1 MTMQNVKYAGDEL
14 TLYALCRLYH
24 QHAMVYT
31 MTRMWTTAKYGVLLN
46 ESDLMGKCDII
57 LLHLGGYRYG
67 VLTKLECTKKRLKVK
82 EIDTIRDELIHIR
95 ENTDKAHNTR
105 PRKRLNYKD
114 LSEGRSPIRPSRK
127 QPYKPLPGLGP
138 SELRMTA
145 QDTIDKIRKSRV
157 IGSVTIK
164 TEEEK
169 LKINCEQDSISSN
182 TRRSKRKEPE
192 PDKHCPRHCPKSKR
206 MKTQKTLMDPN
217 DMLPDLPA
225 MDSVTTMD
233 KPAEDISK
241 PSKTNKTLT
250 RSGVT
255 ELIATKETSA
265 DDIPGVNKQLDEP
278 NIPT

>member
-46 ESDLMGKCDII
+46 ESDLMGKCDIK
-57 LLHLGGYRYG
+57 LLHLGGYWYG
-67 VLTKLECTKKRLKVK
+67 VLTKLECTKKRLRVK

-138 SELRMTA
+138 LELRMTA
-145 QDTIDKIRKSRV
+145 QDTIDEITKK
-157 IGSVTIK
+157 
-164 TEEEK
+164 
-169 LKINCEQDSISSN
+169 
-182 TRRSKRKEPE
+182 
-192 PDKHCPRHCPKSKR
+192 
-206 MKTQKTLMDPN
+206 
-217 DMLPDLPA
+217 
-225 MDSVTTMD
+225 
-233 KPAEDISK
+233 AELSD
-241 PSKTNKTLT
+241 
-250 RSGVT
+250 
-255 ELIATKETSA
+255 
-265 DDIPGVNKQLDEP
+265 Q
-278 NIPT
+278 

>member
-1 MTMQNVKYAGDEL
+1 
-14 TLYALCRLYH
+14 
-24 QHAMVYT
+24 
-31 MTRMWTTAKYGVLLN
+31 MTRMWTTVKDGVLLN

-57 LLHLGGYRYG
+57 LLHIGGYWYG

-82 EIDTIRDELIHIR
+82 EIDSIRDKLIHIR

-114 LSEGRSPIRPSRK
+114 LSESRSPIRPSRK

-138 SELRMTA
+138 SELRMTT
-145 QDTIDKIRKSRV
+145 QDAIDKIRKCRV

-169 LKINCEQDSISSN
+169 LKINHDSISSN
-182 TRRSKRKEPE
+182 TRHSKRKEPK

-206 MKTQKTLMDPN
+206 IRTQKTLMDPN

-241 PSKTNKTLT
+241 PSETNKTLT

-265 DDIPGVNKQLDEP
+265 DDTPGVNKQLDEP